1 MRTKSCASPLSCG
14 QKQRGPGGTPREYP
28 WHYQPPAPP
37 GPFSAAKLY
46 PKIDGWKLR
55 KNFCMAERVGFEPT
69 YPITGVTRFRVE
81 LVTTASIPLRAVRG
95 RPSGFPYKKAHM
107 SERDVRRKIC
117 GVTKQI
123 RTALSDVRG
132 RCPNRIDD
140 GDVP

>member
-1 MRTKSCASPLSCG
+1 
-14 QKQRGPGGTPREYP
+14 
-28 WHYQPPAPP
+28 
-37 GPFSAAKLY
+37 
-46 PKIDGWKLR
+46 
-55 KNFCMAERVGFEPT
+55 MAERVGFEPT

-95 RPSGFPYKKAHM
+95 RSSGFPYKKAHM
-107 SERDVRRKIC
+107 SERDVRRKFC

>member
-1 MRTKSCASPLSCG
+1 MVSQSFTDTNFPSFQVKKYRLFK
-14 QKQRGPGGTPREYP
+14 E
-28 WHYQPPAPP
+28 
-37 GPFSAAKLY
+37 LY